1 MDGGPSGGNVVAN
14 LGAGRGGRGVVP
26 GVGHRAPRGRDARRR
41 RRGRIAGGDRTVGVD
56 DPGRHGR
63 RDSSA
68 DHPSSRRRTRRE
80 RRRRHRN
87 RPHGGG
93 ARRPD
98 RRPRAPS
105 GAGQSVTAPLL
116 LAIAGLAVLDSFNP
130 ATIVAVTLIL
140 LAAPR
145 RPVLTALATVLG
157 AALTVFGAGAALFL
171 GAGAASGA
179 VDGIVQGIRYVA
191 FAAAGLVLILAGIRR
206 FRTRP
211 RTPIALPAWF
221 TPWTAL
227 PFGALLT
234 GADLPNAFPYF
245 IAIER
250 LLNAGVTTGAGLL
263 ILAGYAVIY
272 CLPCL
277 VLLTVGILSH
287 RRTHALLSRITTRL
301 GTGDVTASPVIAVAL
316 ILLGGVVASLP
327 FWALR

>member
-1 MDGGPSGGNVVAN
+1 MN
-14 LGAGRGGRGVVP
+14 
-26 GVGHRAPRGRDARRR
+26 
-41 RRGRIAGGDRTVGVD
+41 
-56 DPGRHGR
+56 
-63 RDSSA
+63 
-68 DHPSSRRRTRRE
+68 
-80 RRRRHRN
+80 
-87 RPHGGG
+87 
-93 ARRPD
+93 
-98 RRPRAPS
+98 
-105 GAGQSVTAPLL
+105 APLL

-140 LAAPR
+140 VAAPR
-145 RPVLTALATVLG
+145 SPGLTALVTVLG

-171 GAGAASGA
+171 GAGAAAGA

-206 FRTRP
+206 FRSRP
-211 RTPIALPAWF
+211 RTPITLPAWF

-250 LLNAGVTTGAGLL
+250 LLDAGVTTGEGLL

-277 VLLTVGILSH
+277 VLLIVGLLAR
-287 RRTHALLSRITTRL
+287 RRTHAWLSRITTRL
-301 GTGDVTASPVIAVAL
+301 GTGDVKASSFIAVAL
-316 ILLGGVVASLP
+316 IVLGGFVASLP
-327 FWALR
+327 FWLLR

>member
-1 MDGGPSGGNVVAN
+1 M
-14 LGAGRGGRGVVP
+14 
-26 GVGHRAPRGRDARRR
+26 
-41 RRGRIAGGDRTVGVD
+41 
-56 DPGRHGR
+56 
-63 RDSSA
+63 SA
-68 DHPSSRRRTRRE
+68 
-80 RRRRHRN
+80 
-87 RPHGGG
+87 
-93 ARRPD
+93 A
-98 RRPRAPS
+98 
-105 GAGQSVTAPLL
+105 LL

-145 RPVLTALATVLG
+145 RPGLTALVTVLG
-157 AALTVFGAGAALFL
+157 AALTVFAAGAALYL
-171 GAGAASGA
+171 GAGAAAGA

-191 FAAAGLVLILAGIRR
+191 FAAAGLVLVLSGIRR

-250 LLNAGVTTGAGLL
+250 LLDADLSPGEGLL
-263 ILAGYAVIY
+263 IIAGYAVIY

-277 VLLTVGILSH
+277 VLLAVGLLAR

-301 GTGDVTASPVIAVAL
+301 GTGEVKASPVVAVTL
-316 ILLGGVVASLP
+316 ILLGGLVASLP
-327 FWALR
+327 FWLLK